1 MGRGAFSLGGRC
13 LTSLLF
19 LLYYHSIVE
28 ASWNM
33 HVMTSV
39 KLRWS
44 PEQKWIRMGVDSS
57 SQHQSLATI
66 CTHVACCIRLAPGP
80 PRLGKPEQNGKKK
93 WHVASL
99 PVMSLSPVASA
110 DQTLRPVTARE
121 SEGRER
127 FRGFGRRGGRGAR
140 KDPLGI

>member
-1 MGRGAFSLGGRC
+1 MDSDGGGFFKSAPVSRDDLYPCGMLHKACAGA
-13 LTSLLF
+13 
-19 LLYYHSIVE
+19 
-28 ASWNM
+28 
-33 HVMTSV
+33 
-39 KLRWS
+39 S
-44 PEQKWIRMGVDSS
+44 PTRKARTEW
-57 SQHQSLATI
+57 
-66 CTHVACCIRLAPGP
+66 
-80 PRLGKPEQNGKKK
+80 KKK